1 MNIHKFNV
9 KPKTIQPKMIHWQPL
24 QEVKYPA
31 LEVNS
36 ITWEIFSQ

>member
-9 KPKTIQPKMIHWQPL
+9 KPKTNLSETIHWKPL

-31 LEVNS
+31 LKINS
-36 ITWEIFSQ
+36 ITWEIFS